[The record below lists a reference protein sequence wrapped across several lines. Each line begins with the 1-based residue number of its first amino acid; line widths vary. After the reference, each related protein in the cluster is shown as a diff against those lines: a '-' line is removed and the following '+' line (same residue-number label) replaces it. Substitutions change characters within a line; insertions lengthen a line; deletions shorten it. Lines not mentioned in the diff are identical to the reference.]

1 MKAKETI
8 EVSFSIS
15 NTGKYEGEEIVQLYI
30 KDKYASLIRPI
41 LELKDFQKIK
51 LAVGETKTVKFNI
64 DTNKLSFYNEKLELK
79 SEIGEFELMIGASSS
94 DIRLNSSFELI
105 K

>member
-1 MKAKETI
+1 MKTNETI
-8 EVSFSIS
+8 EVSVSIS

-51 LAVGETKTVKFNI
+51 LAVGETKTIKFNI
-64 DTNKLSFYNEKLELK
+64 DNNKLSFYNEKLEFK
-79 SEIGEFELMIGASSS
+79 SEIGDFE
-94 DIRLNSSFELI
+94 
-105 K
+105 